1 MFEII
6 GAVQEKPSLSLKCII
21 TVTMETAVGEIDASE
36 FLLDDKME
44 EKLKIVHY
52 DIYLHMQFFF
62 ESL

>member
-1 MFEII
+1 
-6 GAVQEKPSLSLKCII
+6 
-21 TVTMETAVGEIDASE
+21 METAVGEIDASE